1 MFWTPRQYV
10 TALCLRVSVNLRMN
24 SRKKIFCPKKKM
36 STDWLQEIP
45 HYQASYLKKID
56 SIFVDIVNNIFQ
68 SNGPFL
74 FQTEAEIH
82 LAFEGSVEVCFAQY
96 GKKKQKFS
104 LKKCFVKS
112 IQGIL
117 LINSVKLSKL
127 ISRNFLFKN
136 DLSKVPNFR
145 TVFEPKQIRNVKK
158 VTQFSMHIQYL

>member
-1 MFWTPRQYV
+1 M
-10 TALCLRVSVNLRMN
+10 C
-24 SRKKIFCPKKKM
+24 
-36 STDWLQEIP
+36 TDWLQEIP

-56 SIFVDIVNNIFQ
+56 RIFVDIVSNIFQ

-82 LAFEGSVEVCFAQY
+82 HIFEGSVEVCFSQY
-96 GKKKQKFS
+96 GKKYQNLSS

-117 LINSVKLSKL
+117 LISSVKLSKL
-127 ISRNFLFKN
+127 ISQNFLFKN
-136 DLSKVPNFR
+136 GLSKIPNFR